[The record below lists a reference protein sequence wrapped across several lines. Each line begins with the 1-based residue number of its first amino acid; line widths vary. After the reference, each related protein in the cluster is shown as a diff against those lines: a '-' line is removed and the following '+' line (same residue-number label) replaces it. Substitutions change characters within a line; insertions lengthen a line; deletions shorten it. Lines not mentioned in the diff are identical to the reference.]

1 MPGSTSRDAFRGRPP
16 APQYPG
22 TVVAA
27 ASRGFPPVSSAS
39 ARVLILGTL
48 PGQVSLERR
57 EYYAQ
62 ERNAFWRIMG
72 DLFGAGR
79 DVAYAH
85 RLERLVRCNVALW
98 DVCHRAQRTGSLDTS
113 IRPASVVANDFA
125 RFFATHPAIR
135 LVCLN
140 GTKAAALYA
149 RHVVPRLPDRVR
161 RIRCELLPSTSPA
174 HASMPYATKLERW
187 SIVRAECGA

>member
-1 MPGSTSRDAFRGRPP
+1 M
-16 APQYPG
+16 
-22 TVVAA
+22 VA

-48 PGQVSLERR
+48 PGAVSLQLR

-79 DVAYAH
+79 DLSYER
-85 RLERLVRCNVALW
+85 RLDRLVGCNVALW
-98 DVCHRAQRTGSLDTS
+98 DVCRRAQRIGSLDTS
-113 IRPASVVANDFA
+113 IRASSVVVNDFA
-125 RFFATHPAIR
+125 RFFAAHPGIG

-140 GTKAAALYA
+140 GTKAAMLYA
-149 RHVVPRLPDRVR
+149 RHVVPRLTEPAQ
-161 RIRCELLPSTSPA
+161 RIRRELLPSTSPA
-174 HASMPYATKLERW
+174 HAAMRYEEKLERW
-187 SIVRAECGA
+187 SIVRSECGVAGLRTTGAAVAVSGNRR